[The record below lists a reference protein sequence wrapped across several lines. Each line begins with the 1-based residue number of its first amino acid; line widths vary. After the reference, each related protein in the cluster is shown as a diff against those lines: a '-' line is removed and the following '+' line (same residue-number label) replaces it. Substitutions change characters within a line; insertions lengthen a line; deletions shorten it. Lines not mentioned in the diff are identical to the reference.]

1 MSDGHGMDGFQCHF
15 RASPLDVGFSNIQ
28 IQEVKMKYF
37 LRFIPALMI
46 LFFLQ
51 ANAFGADS
59 LKIGVLNMQKFQA
72 NSISMKKKTDKL
84 QQKFETMKKKLE
96 DEVKDLQKLEEE
108 FKKQSLMLSLD
119 AQGSKKREVERKKRY
134 IQFLRNDFSQEMK
147 ETDLENSKRI
157 LKELEK
163 IVGKIAKDDG
173 YTLIFERKGLGLI
186 FASDA
191 IDITDQVVKAYDR
204 LKQ

>member
-1 MSDGHGMDGFQCHF
+1 
-15 RASPLDVGFSNIQ
+15 
-28 IQEVKMKYF
+28 MKYF

-51 ANAFGADS
+51 ANALGADS

-72 NSISMKKKTDKL
+72 NSKSMKTQTDKL
-84 QQKFETMKKKLE
+84 QQKYETMRKKLNE
-96 DEVKDLQKLEEE
+96 EVEDLQKLEEE

-119 AQGSKKREVERKKRY
+119 AQGSKKREVESKKRY
-134 IQFLRNDFSQEMK
+134 IQFLRNDFTQVMK

-163 IVGKIAKDDG
+163 IVGKIAKDEG
-173 YTLIFERKGLGLI
+173 YDLIFERKGVGLI
-186 FASDA
+186 YASEA
-191 IDITDQVVKAYDR
+191 IDITDMVIKAYDR
-204 LKQ
+204 LKK